1 MINETMKKPY
11 FPVLE
16 AEIAKNGIKKKD
28 IAKAL
33 GIKDRTLSLKLTGK
47 TEFVLSEIM
56 YIRSLFPECSVDE
69 LFACDKKI
77 K

>member
-1 MINETMKKPY
+1 MKKPY

-28 IAKAL
+28 IAEKL
-33 GIKDRTLSLKLTGK
+33 GIRDKTLSLKLTGK
-47 TEFVLSEIM
+47 TEFLLSEVL
-56 YIRSLFPECSVDE
+56 YIRSLFPEYSVEE